1 MEEVR
6 PFPATLC
13 RFSEI
18 SETTPPFFRSSR
30 KLASA
35 FNNSGCLPS
44 KPQILMADNRESIQ
58 VSSPNNDSETR
69 EETHDFQT
77 PPSGKR
83 RKKDID
89 RTRVSRACDR
99 CKRYVLHIRALKM
112 FCLLE
117 DIFSDSSR
125 KKTRCTGTQPCILC
139 IRSGSACEFT
149 APYTRGRVRILF
161 PDSFLL
167 I

>member
-6 PFPATLC
+6 PSRQLLAVLVRYPRQPRL
-13 RFSEI
+13 
-18 SETTPPFFRSSR
+18 SSGVQW
-30 KLASA
+30 KLSSA

-44 KPQILMADNRESIQ
+44 KPQIIMADNRESIHI
-58 VSSPNNDSETR
+58 SSPNDNSETR
-69 EETHDFQT
+69 EDNHDSQT

-112 FCLLE
+112 FCPLE
-117 DIFSDSSR
+117 DICSDPSR

-139 IRSGSACEFT
+139 IRSGSVCEFT
-149 APYTRGRVRILF
+149 APYTRGRVRIFFL
-161 PDSFLL
+161 DSFPL